1 MARTTDE
8 RTPAT
13 ILRVLGT
20 AAFSLAACITMAV
33 VACDVELERPD
44 DGPLTFDVG
53 VVNGDI
59 GTPTERVPYQEG
71 ERVYTIDIRAID
83 QNGDL
88 ARDFDGEVHLAVG
101 PNGYLAEGQP
111 ETVALKDGMAE
122 GVSVALEKVHGD
134 VGIWVEYIGNPS
146 DLGNYATGLSDTIHV
161 AHPTIREM
169 QETDKH
175 RLSPLRGQYIQ
186 ANLDGRIAV
195 VTGVTN
201 DGYYVT
207 DLSEP
212 DGQFAGMFV
221 FTHSRPEGIE
231 RGMTITALNG
241 NVDEFFGFTEMG
253 FPAWKVG
260 PDAALPPPIELTPQ
274 MLADS
279 DGTEAYESQ
288 LVEIRDVIVCQPGDD
303 FRQFGQWVVTFAGG
317 SCSNGDDAISVLS
330 TFTIPDFDPNDHVG
344 ESLPRITG
352 NLREHSSS
360 LTGWIL
366 YPRGPED
373 MESSTG

>member
-1 MARTTDE
+1 MDTT
-8 RTPAT
+8 RNITPA
-13 ILRVLGT
+13 IAFRAVGT
-20 AAFSLAACITMAV
+20 ALLAIAGCVALAF
-33 VACDVELERPD
+33 VACDSEIERPN
-44 DGPLTFDVG
+44 DGPLTFEVG
-53 VVNGDI
+53 VVDGEL
-59 GTPTERVPYQEG
+59 GTLEARVPYQEG
-71 ERVYTIDIRAID
+71 DRVYTIDIRAID
-83 QNGDL
+83 HDGNFD
-88 ARDFDGEVHLAVG
+88 RSFDGEVHLAVG
-101 PNGYLAEGQP
+101 PNGFLAEGQP
-111 ETVALKDGMAE
+111 ETVKLNDGLAE
-122 GVSVALEKVHGD
+122 GVVVALEKIHGD
-134 VGIWVEYIGNPS
+134 VGIWVEYTGDDDDP
-146 DLGNYATGLSDTIHV
+146 GNYATGLSDTIHI
-161 AHPTIREM
+161 AHPTIRQM
-169 QETDKH
+169 QETDLH

-186 ANLDGRIAV
+186 ANLEGRTAV

-207 DLSEP
+207 DLNEP
-212 DGQFAGMFV
+212 DGLFAGMFV

-260 PDAALPPPIELTPQ
+260 PNVELPPPIELTAQ

-279 DGTEAYESQ
+279 DATEAYESQ
-288 LVEIRDVIVCQPGDD
+288 LVEVRDVTVCQPGDD

-317 SCSNGDDAISVLS
+317 DCQSGEDAISVLS
-330 TFTIPDFDPNDHVG
+330 TFTIPDVDPNEHVG
-344 ESLPRITG
+344 ETISRIGG

-373 MESSTG
+373 MEFGPG